1 MDKVMRILDAF
12 FIIKEIY
19 VPIFVLLFIL
29 LRLFALSA
37 YLDGN
42 ILVLDKRKWTEV

>member
-1 MDKVMRILDAF
+1 MDKVMRILYAF

-19 VPIFVLLFIL
+19 IPIFVLLLYL
-29 LRLFALSA
+29 LAFSA

-42 ILVLDKRKWTEV
+42 ILVLDERKWTKV